1 MIRRTL
7 FFAVTLIL
15 VALLAGLVLRGC
27 RQEEERTAGM
37 AEQTRESPPSPV
49 RVFAPHDLEVVRSDF
64 RTHTLTGGETGAGHE
79 VEIRHRGTLPYQAVR
94 LRFAYRD
101 RQGRP
106 LETRMFTHR
115 EAIPPGSTLKIAG
128 IEVAPVP
135 AAAVAAETSILSA
148 DLALTPAAAAG
159 LAPGTGRVPEKGAN

>member
-27 RQEEERTAGM
+27 QQEKERTAGM

-49 RVFAPHDLEVVRSDF
+49 RVFAPDDLEVVRSGF
-64 RTHTLTGGETGAGHE
+64 RAHTLPGGETGVGHE

-148 DLALTPAAAAG
+148 DLTPAATAG
-159 LAPGTGRVPEKGAN
+159 QAPSTGGIPAKGAN